1 MLIKSFLEN
10 ILLMLGGIT
19 VFLYGMR
26 LMSDNMQAIA
36 GGKMKQLLENATS
49 TGVKGVAVG
58 ASVTA
63 IIQSSTATNI
73 MLVGFVNAGVLGLGQ
88 AISVVMGANIGTTIT
103 AQLVSLSGSNAFDIT
118 AFGSLIAFVGFILT
132 FTKGKLAEKIGQIMF
147 GFGAIFIGLEN
158 YNASS
163 TIKELTSL
171 LYR

>member
-88 AISVVMGANIGTTIT
+88 AISVVC
-103 AQLVSLSGSNAFDIT
+103 
-118 AFGSLIAFVGFILT
+118 
-132 FTKGKLAEKIGQIMF
+132 
-147 GFGAIFIGLEN
+147 
-158 YNASS
+158 
-163 TIKELTSL
+163 
-171 LYR
+171 R